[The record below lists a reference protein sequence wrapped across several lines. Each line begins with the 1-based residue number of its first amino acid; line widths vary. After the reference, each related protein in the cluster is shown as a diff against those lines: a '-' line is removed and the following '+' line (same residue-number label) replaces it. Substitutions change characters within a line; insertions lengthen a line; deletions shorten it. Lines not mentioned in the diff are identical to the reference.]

1 MTAAAWEP
9 ERMGEREELTEL
21 WPLFGLS
28 VRTPRLELRY
38 PTDAELAALTRQSK
52 GIHQSD
58 FLPFAG
64 GWSLLPDG
72 ERERAILQ
80 HHWGRRGSWTPQTWA
95 LPLVVLVDGEV
106 VGSQTMLGTDFA
118 VTRMFET
125 GSWLGRQHQGRGLGT
140 EMRAAVLHLGFA
152 GLGGE
157 RAETD
162 AVHDNAASLRVTEK
176 HGYRPNGD
184 RVDASNGRRTR
195 LLAFTL
201 ERGDW
206 EPQRRD
212 DITVGGL
219 EPCLELFGLGPQ
231 SGDAIT

>member
-1 MTAAAWEP
+1 
-9 ERMGEREELTEL
+9 MGEREDLTSI

-28 VRTPRLELRY
+28 VRTPTLELRY
-38 PTDAELAALTRQSK
+38 PTDHELLALTRQSK
-52 GIHQSD
+52 GIHEPD
-58 FLPFAG
+58 FQPFSG

-80 HHWGRRGSWTPQTWA
+80 HHWGRRGDWTPQRWG

-106 VGSQTMLGTDFA
+106 VGSQTLLGADFA
-118 VTRMFET
+118 ITRMFET
-125 GSWLGRQHQGRGLGT
+125 GSWLGRQHQGRGLGA
-140 EMRAAVLHLGFA
+140 EMRAAVLHLGFD

-162 AVHDNAASLRVTEK
+162 AVDDNAASLRVTEK
-176 HGYRPNGD
+176 LGYRPNGD

-195 LLAFTL
+195 LLAYVL
-201 ERGDW
+201 ERAVW
-206 EPQRRD
+206 EPRRRD
-212 DITVGGL
+212 DITIEGL
-219 EPCLELFGLGPQ
+219 DGCLPLFGLGAD